1 MASTRYW
8 RCSDYSCASTVL
20 RAMSIIALSGDRD
33 IIPPCTSTG
42 QHQPAPLTKGRRMG
56 TIMIAKT
63 PQTRQG
69 SRRRDV
75 CSSRV
80 GPWGCIESRDPV
92 GKVETMTFPLAEVV
106 VADDDGFNTY

>member
-1 MASTRYW
+1 
-8 RCSDYSCASTVL
+8 
-20 RAMSIIALSGDRD
+20 MSIIALSGDRD
-33 IIPPCTSTG
+33 IIPPCTSTDRT
-42 QHQPAPLTKGRRMG
+42 APLTKGRRMG

-69 SRRRDV
+69 SRGRDAR
-75 CSSRV
+75 SSRV

-106 VADDDGFNTY
+106 VADDDGFDTY

>member
-1 MASTRYW
+1 MASTTYW
-8 RCSDYSCASTVL
+8 RCSDYSCASAVL

-33 IIPPCTSTG
+33 IIPPCTSTDRT
-42 QHQPAPLTKGRRMG
+42 APLTKGRRMG

-69 SRRRDV
+69 SRGRDA